1 MSSLNIN
8 STLLSAQS
16 YGNRPLRGS
25 EGGRGSE
32 IPAAF
37 RQAIARAGDSA
48 GQGTKAP
55 VRAQA
60 NGAANN
66 SANTG
71 SDRAAA
77 NSQFTGQTSTATGQN
92 GQAPRR
98 PLAPGS
104 LINIVV

>member
-16 YGNRPLRGS
+16 FGNRPVRSS
-25 EGGRGSE
+25 EV
-32 IPAAF
+32 PAAF
-37 RQAIARAGDSA
+37 RQAIARAGEQS
-48 GQGTKAP
+48 GQGAKAP

-60 NGAANN
+60 NGSANN
-66 SANTG
+66 ALKTASDQSG
-71 SDRAAA
+71 S

>member
-16 YGNRPLRGS
+16 YGNRPV
-25 EGGRGSE
+25 RGSE

-37 RQAIARAGDSA
+37 RQAIARAGDQG

-60 NGAANN
+60 NGSANN
-66 SANTG
+66 SARTAADQTG
-71 SDRAAA
+71 A
-77 NSQFTGQTSTATGQN
+77 NSQFTGQTSTATAQN
-92 GQAPRR
+92 GQAQRR

>member
-16 YGNRPLRGS
+16 YGNRPV
-25 EGGRGSE
+25 RGSE

-37 RQAIARAGDSA
+37 RQAIARAGDQGS
-48 GQGTKAP
+48 QGTKAP

-60 NGAANN
+60 NG
-66 SANTG
+66 SAKDSSG
-71 SDRAAA
+71 S
-77 NSQFTGQTSTATGQN
+77 TSQN

>member
-16 YGNRPLRGS
+16 YGNRPV
-25 EGGRGSE
+25 RGSE

-37 RQAIARAGDSA
+37 RQAIARAGDQG

-66 SANTG
+66 AVKSA
-71 SDRAAA
+71 SDQAAN
-77 NSQFTGQTSTATGQN
+77 NSQFTGQSSTAAGQN
-92 GQAPRR
+92 GQAQRR

>member
-16 YGNRPLRGS
+16 YGNRPV
-25 EGGRGSE
+25 RGSE

-37 RQAIARAGDSA
+37 RQAIARAGDQGS
-48 GQGTKAP
+48 QGTKAP

-60 NGAANN
+60 NG
-66 SANTG
+66 SAKDSSGSTG
-71 SDRAAA
+71 NQVAA
-77 NSQFTGQTSTATGQN
+77 NSQFTGQTSTASSQN

>member
-16 YGNRPLRGS
+16 YGNRPV
-25 EGGRGSE
+25 RGSE

-37 RQAIARAGDSA
+37 RQAIARAGEQS
-48 GQGTKAP
+48 GQGTKAA

-60 NGAANN
+60 NGSANN
-66 SANTG
+66 SARTATDQTG
-71 SDRAAA
+71 A
-77 NSQFTGQTSTATGQN
+77 NSQFTGQTSTAAGQN
-92 GQAPRR
+92 GQSPRR